1 MLAGK
6 PSADASHGQHFDPP
20 IAIVRRV
27 SATLECARR
36 AESVS
41 AAVGKV
47 K

>member
-6 PSADASHGQHFDPP
+6 PSVDASHGQHFDPL
-20 IAIVRRV
+20 IVIVRRV
-27 SATLECARR
+27 SAMLECERR